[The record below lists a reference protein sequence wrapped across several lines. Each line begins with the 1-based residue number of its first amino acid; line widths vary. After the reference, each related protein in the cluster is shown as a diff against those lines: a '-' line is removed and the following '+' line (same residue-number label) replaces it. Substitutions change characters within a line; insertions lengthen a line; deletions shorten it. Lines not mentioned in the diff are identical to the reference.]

1 MVQMMLEAELP
12 IDAVVCYNHQIAV
25 EVIRML
31 ERIGKKVPEDL
42 SVTGYDDSMIAR
54 TGPVELTTV
63 SHPQEKLGEMAGQ
76 LLLEKIQ
83 GGSDKDMKTEYLIEP
98 KLVIGNSCKNRNQ
111 E

>member
-1 MVQMMLEAELP
+1 MGDILSNYDISMLA
-12 IDAVVCYNHQIAV
+12 HQH
-25 EVIRML
+25 
-31 ERIGKKVPEDL
+31 PL
-42 SVTGYDDSMIAR
+42 S
-54 TGPVELTTV
+54 LTTIA
-63 SHPQEKLGEMAGQ
+63 HPQEKLGEMAGQ